1 MVKKFQE
8 IIDGLKN
15 NEYSSTN
22 VPVELWPSGTIV
34 DEMLSDEENRQIVE
48 LHNVVCKKKIDEQR
62 RVEKEKYVNLR
73 VDVVKAIIEEY
84 GFSKEL
90 AKYIEEFVFAETKK
104 KSKFEYVDGV
114 QLISDFLLG
123 MPE

>member
-1 MVKKFQE
+1 M
-8 IIDGLKN
+8 N
-15 NEYSSTN
+15 T
-22 VPVELWPSGTIV
+22 GTIV
-34 DEMLSDEENRQIVE
+34 DEMHSDEENRQIVE

-114 QLISDFLLG
+114 QIISDFLLG